1 MKPLTTNNMEHLEQ
15 IDIDLQAK
23 EHDYQTAQPNVIEKT
38 TQGINA
44 IVEAVEAG
52 VVNPLDAFASFNKL
66 EKLFKEAKVKID
78 ELARDEAEKYTA
90 KTFTFGNVEF
100 TRKDGA
106 KKLNYSEDLL
116 YSNLQTQLKARE
128 ELLKVAQKSTIYDD
142 EGVEV
147 PKVSISYNKDS
158 LVVKFTK

>member
-1 MKPLTTNNMEHLEQ
+1 MEHLEQ
-15 IDIDLQAK
+15 VDIDQQAK
-23 EHDYQTAQPNVIEKT
+23 QHDYETAQPKNVIEKT

-44 IVEAVEAG
+44 IVEAVENG

-116 YSNLQTQLKARE
+116 YSNLQTKLKARE

-158 LVVKFTK
+158 LIVKFTK

>member
-1 MKPLTTNNMEHLEQ
+1 MEHLEQ
-15 IDIDLQAK
+15 IDIDQQAK
-23 EHDYQTAQPNVIEKT
+23 QHDYETAHPNVIEKT

-44 IVEAVEAG
+44 IVQAVEAG

-116 YSNLQTQLKARE
+116 YSNLQAKLKARE

-147 PKVSISYNKDS
+147 PKVSISHNKDS
-158 LVVKFTK
+158 LMVKFK

>member
-1 MKPLTTNNMEHLEQ
+1 MEHLE
-15 IDIDLQAK
+15 DFGVDLQAK

-78 ELARDEAEKYTA
+78 ELARDEADKYTE
-90 KTFTFGNVEF
+90 KTFKLGAVEF
-100 TRKDGA
+100 TKKQGA
-106 KKLNYSEDLL
+106 SKLNYSEDLL
-116 YSNLQTQLKARE
+116 YRNLQAKLKARE

-158 LVVKFTK
+158 LVVKFTN

>member
-1 MKPLTTNNMEHLEQ
+1 MENLE
-15 IDIDLQAK
+15 DFGVDLQSK
-23 EHDYQTAQPNVIEKT
+23 EHDYHNAQPNVIEKT

-44 IVEAVEAG
+44 IVQAVENG

-116 YSNLQTQLKARE
+116 YSNLQAQLKARE

-158 LVVKFTK
+158 LMVKFK

>member
-1 MKPLTTNNMEHLEQ
+1 MEHLEQ

-44 IVEAVEAG
+44 IVQAVEAG

-116 YSNLQTQLKARE
+116 YSNLQTKLKARE

-147 PKVSISYNKDS
+147 PKVSISHNKDS
-158 LVVKFTK
+158 LSVKFK

>member
-1 MKPLTTNNMEHLEQ
+1 MENIQ
-15 IDIDLQAK
+15 DFGVDLQAK

-66 EKLFKEAKVKID
+66 EKLFKDAKVKID

-116 YSNLQTQLKARE
+116 YSNLQAQLKARE

-158 LVVKFTK
+158 LMVKFK

>member
-1 MKPLTTNNMEHLEQ
+1 MEHLEQ

-44 IVEAVEAG
+44 IVQAVENG

-90 KTFTFGNVEF
+90 KTFSFGNVEF

-116 YSNLQTQLKARE
+116 YSNLQAQLKARE

-147 PKVSISYNKDS
+147 PKVSISHNKDS
-158 LVVKFTK
+158 LMVKFK

>member
-1 MKPLTTNNMEHLEQ
+1 MEHLEQ

-23 EHDYQTAQPNVIEKT
+23 EHDYHNAQPNVIEKT

-116 YSNLQTQLKARE
+116 YSNLQAQLKARE

-158 LVVKFTK
+158 LMVKFKL

>member
-1 MKPLTTNNMEHLEQ
+1 MENME
-15 IDIDLQAK
+15 DFGVDLQAK
-23 EHDYQTAQPNVIEKT
+23 EHDYHNAQPNVIEKT

-44 IVEAVEAG
+44 IVEAVENGA
-52 VVNPLDAFASFNKL
+52 VNPLDAFASFNKL

-116 YSNLQTQLKARE
+116 YSNLQAKLKARE

>member
-1 MKPLTTNNMEHLEQ
+1 MENME
-15 IDIDLQAK
+15 DFGVDLQAK
-23 EHDYQTAQPNVIEKT
+23 EHDYHNAQPNVIEKT

-44 IVEAVEAG
+44 IVEAVENG

-78 ELARDEAEKYTA
+78 ELARDEADKYTE
-90 KTFTFGNVEF
+90 KTFKLGAVEF
-100 TRKDGA
+100 TKKQGA
-106 KKLNYSEDLL
+106 SKLNYSEDLF
-116 YSNLQTQLKARE
+116 YSNLQAKLKARE

-158 LVVKFTK
+158 LMVKFK

>member
-1 MKPLTTNNMEHLEQ
+1 MENLE
-15 IDIDLQAK
+15 DFGVDLQAK

-78 ELARDEAEKYTA
+78 ELARDEADKYTE
-90 KTFTFGNVEF
+90 KTFKLGSVEF
-100 TRKDGA
+100 TKKQGA
-106 KKLNYSEDLL
+106 SKLNYSEDLL
-116 YSNLQTQLKARE
+116 YTNLQAQLKARE

-147 PKVSISYNKDS
+147 PKVSISHNKDS
-158 LVVKFTK
+158 LMVKFK

>member
-1 MKPLTTNNMEHLEQ
+1 MEHLEQ
-15 IDIDLQAK
+15 VDIDQQAK
-23 EHDYQTAQPNVIEKT
+23 QHDYETAQPKNVIEKT

-44 IVEAVEAG
+44 IVEAVENG

-106 KKLNYSEDLL
+106 KKLNYSEDLF
-116 YSNLQTQLKARE
+116 YSNLQAKLKARE

-158 LVVKFTK
+158 LMVKFKL

>member
-1 MKPLTTNNMEHLEQ
+1 MEHLEQ

-44 IVEAVEAG
+44 IVQAVENG

-78 ELARDEAEKYTA
+78 ELARDEAEKYTS

-100 TRKDGA
+100 TRKEGA

-116 YSNLQTQLKARE
+116 YSNLQAQLKARE

-158 LVVKFTK
+158 LVVKFK

>member
-1 MKPLTTNNMEHLEQ
+1 MENME
-15 IDIDLQAK
+15 DFGVDLQAK
-23 EHDYQTAQPNVIEKT
+23 EHDYQNAQPNVIEKT

-44 IVEAVEAG
+44 IVQAVENG

-78 ELARDEAEKYTA
+78 EMARDEAEKYTA

-147 PKVSISYNKDS
+147 PKVSISHNKDS
-158 LVVKFTK
+158 LMVKFK

>member
-1 MKPLTTNNMEHLEQ
+1 MEHLEQ
-15 IDIDLQAK
+15 VDIDQQAK
-23 EHDYQTAQPNVIEKT
+23 QHDYETAQPKNVIEKT

-44 IVEAVEAG
+44 IVEAVENG

-78 ELARDEAEKYTA
+78 EMARDEAEKYTE

-106 KKLNYSEDLL
+106 KKLNYSEDLY
-116 YSNLQTQLKARE
+116 YSNLQAKLKSRE
-128 ELLKVAQKSTIYDD
+128 ELLKVAQKSTVYDE

-158 LVVKFTK
+158 LSVKFK

>member
-1 MKPLTTNNMEHLEQ
+1 MEHLE
-15 IDIDLQAK
+15 DFGVDLQAK
-23 EHDYQTAQPNVIEKT
+23 EHDYHNAQPNVIEKT

-106 KKLNYSEDLL
+106 KKLNYAEDLL
-116 YSNLQTQLKARE
+116 YSNLQAKLKARE

-158 LVVKFTK
+158 LMVKFK

>member
-1 MKPLTTNNMEHLEQ
+1 MEHLEDFGV
-15 IDIDLQAK
+15 DIQAK
-23 EHDYQTAQPNVIEKT
+23 EHDYHNAQPNVIEKT

-44 IVEAVEAG
+44 IVEAVENG

-78 ELARDEAEKYTA
+78 ELARDEAEKYTS

-106 KKLNYSEDLL
+106 KKLNYSEDKT
-116 YSNLQTQLKARE
+116 YSDIQEKLKARE

-142 EGVEV
+142 EDVEV

-158 LVVKFTK
+158 LMVKFK

>member
-1 MKPLTTNNMEHLEQ
+1 MEHLEQ
-15 IDIDLQAK
+15 VDIDQQAK
-23 EHDYQTAQPNVIEKT
+23 QHDYETAQPKNVIEKT

-158 LVVKFTK
+158 LMVKFK

>member
-1 MKPLTTNNMEHLEQ
+1 MEHLEQ
-15 IDIDLQAK
+15 VDIDQQAK
-23 EHDYQTAQPNVIEKT
+23 QHDYETAQPKNVIEKT

-78 ELARDEAEKYTA
+78 ELARDEADKYTA

-116 YSNLQTQLKARE
+116 YSNLQAKVKARE

-147 PKVSISYNKDS
+147 PKVSISHNKDS
-158 LVVKFTK
+158 LMVKFK

>member
-1 MKPLTTNNMEHLEQ
+1 MEHLEQ

-23 EHDYQTAQPNVIEKT
+23 QHDYETAQPKNVIEKT

-44 IVEAVEAG
+44 IVEAVENG

-78 ELARDEAEKYTA
+78 ELARDEADKYTA

-116 YSNLQTQLKARE
+116 YNNLQAKLKARE

-147 PKVSISYNKDS
+147 PKVSVSYNKDS

>member
-1 MKPLTTNNMEHLEQ
+1 MEHLEQ
-15 IDIDLQAK
+15 VDIDQQAK
-23 EHDYQTAQPNVIEKT
+23 EHDYHNAQPNVIEKT

-116 YSNLQTQLKARE
+116 YSNLQSQLKARE

-158 LVVKFTK
+158 LMVKFK

>member
-1 MKPLTTNNMEHLEQ
+1 MEHLEQ
-15 IDIDLQAK
+15 VDIDLQAK

-44 IVEAVEAG
+44 IVQAVENG

-78 ELARDEAEKYTA
+78 ELARDEADKYTE
-90 KTFTFGNVEF
+90 KTFKLGAVEF
-100 TRKDGA
+100 TKKQGA
-106 KKLNYSEDLL
+106 SKLNYSEDLF
-116 YSNLQTQLKARE
+116 YSNLQAKLKARE

>member
-1 MKPLTTNNMEHLEQ
+1 MEHLEDFGV
-15 IDIDLQAK
+15 DIQAK

-44 IVEAVEAG
+44 IVQAVEAG

-78 ELARDEAEKYTA
+78 ELARDEAEKYTS

-158 LVVKFTK
+158 LMVKFK

>member
-1 MKPLTTNNMEHLEQ
+1 MEHLEQ
-15 IDIDLQAK
+15 VDIDQQAK
-23 EHDYQTAQPNVIEKT
+23 EQDYHNAQPNVIEKT

-44 IVEAVEAG
+44 IVEAVENG

-78 ELARDEAEKYTA
+78 ELARDEADKYTE
-90 KTFTFGNVEF
+90 KTFKLGAVEF
-100 TRKDGA
+100 TKKQGA
-106 KKLNYSEDLL
+106 SKLNYSEDLL
-116 YSNLQTQLKARE
+116 YSNLQSKLKARE

-158 LVVKFTK
+158 LMVKFK

>member
-1 MKPLTTNNMEHLEQ
+1 MENIE
-15 IDIDLQAK
+15 DFGVDLQAK

-44 IVEAVEAG
+44 IVQAVEAG

-116 YSNLQTQLKARE
+116 YSNLQAKLKARE
-128 ELLKVAQKSTIYDD
+128 ELLKVAQKSTFYDD

-158 LVVKFTK
+158 LTVKFK

>member
-1 MKPLTTNNMEHLEQ
+1 MEHLEQ
-15 IDIDLQAK
+15 VDIDQQAK
-23 EHDYQTAQPNVIEKT
+23 EHDYQNAQPNVIEKT

-44 IVEAVEAG
+44 IVEAVENG

-78 ELARDEAEKYTA
+78 ELARDEADKYTE
-90 KTFTFGNVEF
+90 KTFKLGAVEF
-100 TRKDGA
+100 TKKQGA
-106 KKLNYSEDLL
+106 SKLNYSEDLL
-116 YSNLQTQLKARE
+116 YSNLQSKLKARE

-158 LVVKFTK
+158 LMVKFK

>member
-1 MKPLTTNNMEHLEQ
+1 MEHLEQ
-15 IDIDLQAK
+15 VDIDQQAK
-23 EHDYQTAQPNVIEKT
+23 QHDYETAQPKNVIEKT

-44 IVEAVEAG
+44 IVEAVENG

-116 YSNLQTQLKARE
+116 YSNLQTKLKARE

-158 LVVKFTK
+158 LMVKFK

>member
-1 MKPLTTNNMEHLEQ
+1 MEHLEQ
-15 IDIDLQAK
+15 VDIDQQAK

-44 IVEAVEAG
+44 IVQAVENG

-78 ELARDEAEKYTA
+78 ELARDEADKYTA

-100 TRKDGA
+100 TRKEGA

-147 PKVSISYNKDS
+147 PKVSISHNKDS
-158 LVVKFTK
+158 LMVKFK

>member
-1 MKPLTTNNMEHLEQ
+1 MEHLEQ
-15 IDIDLQAK
+15 VDIDQQAK
-23 EHDYQTAQPNVIEKT
+23 QHDYETAQPKNVIEKT

-44 IVEAVEAG
+44 IVEAVENG

-116 YSNLQTQLKARE
+116 YSNLQVQLKARE

-158 LVVKFTK
+158 LMVKFK

>member
-1 MKPLTTNNMEHLEQ
+1 MEHLEQ

-38 TQGINA
+38 TQEINA
-44 IVEAVEAG
+44 IVKAVNFGLA
-52 VVNPLDAFASFNKL
+52 NALDAFASFDKL
-66 EKLFKEAKVKID
+66 EKLFKEAKVKIE
-78 ELARDEAEKYTA
+78 ELARDEADKYTE
-90 KTFTFGNVEF
+90 KTFKLGAVEF
-100 TRKDGA
+100 TKKQGA
-106 KKLNYSEDLL
+106 SKLNYSEDVFYTKLVEKV
-116 YSNLQTQLKARE
+116 KARE

-158 LVVKFTK
+158 LVVKFK

>member
-1 MKPLTTNNMEHLEQ
+1 MEHLEQ
-15 IDIDLQAK
+15 VDIDQQAK
-23 EHDYQTAQPNVIEKT
+23 QHDYETAQPKNVIEKT

-44 IVEAVEAG
+44 IVEAVENG

-116 YSNLQTQLKARE
+116 YSNLQAQLKARE

>member
-1 MKPLTTNNMEHLEQ
+1 MEHLE
-15 IDIDLQAK
+15 DFGVDLQAK

-66 EKLFKEAKVKID
+66 EKLFKEAKVKIE
-78 ELARDEAEKYTA
+78 ELARDEADKYTE
-90 KTFTFGNVEF
+90 KTFKLGAVEF
-100 TRKDGA
+100 TKKQGA
-106 KKLNYSEDLL
+106 SKLNYSEDVFYTKLVEKV
-116 YSNLQTQLKARE
+116 KARE

-158 LVVKFTK
+158 LVVKFTN

>member
-1 MKPLTTNNMEHLEQ
+1 MENME
-15 IDIDLQAK
+15 DFGVDLQAK

-78 ELARDEAEKYTA
+78 ELARDEADKYTE
-90 KTFTFGNVEF
+90 KTFKLGAVEF
-100 TRKDGA
+100 TKKQGA
-106 KKLNYSEDLL
+106 SKLNYSEDLF
-116 YSNLQTQLKARE
+116 YSNLQAKLKARE
-128 ELLKVAQKSTIYDD
+128 ELLKVAQKSTVYDD